1 MSVAILAGTGRQTAG
16 SSVEVTSRQV
26 TASKPLAGWN
36 TQPLLGSH
44 ESAVH
49 GLPSSHVISGVEQ
62 VPVSGSQTPALW
74 QASGAVQ
81 PTCAHWAFVEGV
93 GATSST
99 RRPTSGTTR
108 RKKPP
113 VDAISFSVRIGWLR
127 RPGRTRSGS
136 VVLRNCSPRVNKNI
150 AS

>member
-1 MSVAILAGTGRQTAG
+1 MAFPRSCFWRRGFSPETATAIWLLALAMSVAILAGTGRQTAG

-81 PTCAHWAFVEGV
+81 RTWVDGAFVEGV
-93 GATSST
+93 G
-99 RRPTSGTTR
+99 G
-108 RKKPP
+108 
-113 VDAISFSVRIGWLR
+113 
-127 RPGRTRSGS
+127 TRSAG
-136 VVLRNCSPRVNKNI
+136 RPARGGRGRE
-150 AS
+150 